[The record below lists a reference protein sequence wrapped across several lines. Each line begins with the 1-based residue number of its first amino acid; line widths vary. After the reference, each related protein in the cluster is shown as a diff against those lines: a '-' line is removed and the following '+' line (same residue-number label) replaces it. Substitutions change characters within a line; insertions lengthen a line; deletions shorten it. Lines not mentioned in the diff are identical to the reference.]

1 MYRSNQPFPWQIL
14 NDKNHRGIKTIINLR
29 GKRNCSSYYLEKEVC
44 KKHNITL
51 IDFPVTSRAAPNPDT
66 ILKAKQLF
74 KKVEYPILMHC
85 KSGADRAGLM
95 SALYLILNKN
105 IRVEEA
111 KKQLS
116 FKYLHIKYAKTG
128 ILDEFFEK
136 YLKDNKKNKIKFLDW
151 VKKKYDPDKLKSSFK
166 AKKLFDILITVFLK
180 RE

>member
-1 MYRSNQPFPWQIL
+1 
-14 NDKNHRGIKTIINLR
+14 
-29 GKRNCSSYYLEKEVC
+29 
-44 KKHNITL
+44 
-51 IDFPVTSRAAPNPDT
+51 
-66 ILKAKQLF
+66 
-74 KKVEYPILMHC
+74 MHC

-151 VKKKYDPDKLKSSFK
+151 VKKKYDADKLKSSFK
-166 AKKLFDILITVFLK
+166 PKKLFDILITVFLK